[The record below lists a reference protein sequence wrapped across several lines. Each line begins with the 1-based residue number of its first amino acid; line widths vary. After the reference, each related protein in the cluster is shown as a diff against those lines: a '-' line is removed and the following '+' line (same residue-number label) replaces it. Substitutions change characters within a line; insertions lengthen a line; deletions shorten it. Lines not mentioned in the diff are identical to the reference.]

1 MLQGFVPSFKG
12 QSQSMLNNT
21 PGAQSIGGE
30 QTMRV
35 RCKNYLSLVLLTCGL
50 ILSFLVGNPAWAEA
64 GWIKGDWHTH
74 TKMSDGSKPLPT
86 LLDIA
91 LAYGLDF
98 IGTSDHG
105 GAGTSDPF
113 GILWIDREDVAILGD
128 YWENPLGYQGM
139 WRWQA
144 LSEYAYP
151 VVQGYRTNHP
161 DKVIWQGFEWCAP
174 GANDATV
181 AILED
186 DRYAIS
192 EFEYMFCRY
201 DDDTT
206 GLDLPKINEEWD
218 DALTA
223 ASWLQEH
230 FAETG
235 FISINHPS
243 RSLDWSPGEIRD
255 LHNAGPGVVIGMTA
269 FPGHQKAE
277 ARGEYGKTIIKHN
290 QDLSYK
296 ARTYGG
302 TDYMTARLGGL
313 WDSLLG
319 EGRRFYVTGVS
330 DYHNSFSDFWPG
342 QYAKIH
348 VYVEE
353 KDDPIALV
361 AALKAGHYFPVIGD
375 LIDALDFQAE
385 SGTASAQMGDT
396 LTVEPGAD
404 VLVTIRFHSPA
415 VNNNGDSVAVD
426 HIDMIAGEVNGL
438 KVPGTSDYK
447 KGETNSTTRVIA
459 RFDEWQVDAEGYNVI
474 HYRVENLTQAMY
486 FRLRGTNLGLDVPNE
501 TDADGNPLCDDLMGK
516 NTEEKV
522 WADLWFYSNPI
533 FVEVAENDG

>member
-1 MLQGFVPSFKG
+1 
-12 QSQSMLNNT
+12 
-21 PGAQSIGGE
+21 
-30 QTMRV
+30 MRGNCNE
-35 RCKNYLSLVLLTCGL
+35 RMRHVLFTCGL
-50 ILSFLVGNPAWAEA
+50 TLTIMITNSAWAES
-64 GWIKGDWHTH
+64 GWIVGDWHTH

-86 LLDIA
+86 LLDMA

-113 GILWIDREDVAILGD
+113 GVLWVDRSDVDILGD

-151 VVQGYRTNHP
+151 VVQHYRDRYP
-161 DKVIWQGFEWCAP
+161 SKLIWQGFEWCAP

-206 GLDLPKINEEWD
+206 GLDLPKINEDWE
-218 DALTA
+218 DAKEA
-223 ASWLQEH
+223 AIWLQKNYRES
-230 FAETG
+230 G

-255 LHNAGPGVVIGMTA
+255 LHNAGPDVVIGMTA

-277 ARGEYGKTIIKHN
+277 ARGEYGKTIIQRN
-290 QDLSYK
+290 QDVSYK

-302 TDYMTARLGGL
+302 ADYMTAQLGGL

-348 VYVEE
+348 AYV
-353 KDDPIALV
+353 KDKEDSLMLV
-361 AALKAGHYFPVIGD
+361 AALKAGHFFPVIGD
-375 LIDALDFQAE
+375 LIDALEFQAE
-385 SGTASAQMGDT
+385 SGASSALMGDT
-396 LTVEPGAD
+396 LTVESGSN
-404 VLVTIRFHSPA
+404 VLITIRFRSPE
-415 VNNNGDSVAVD
+415 VNNNGDSLKVD
-426 HIDMIAGEVNGL
+426 HIDLIAGEVTDL

-447 KGETNSTTRVIA
+447 QGETNPSTRVLA
-459 RFDEWQVDAEGYNVI
+459 RFDDWEVDAEGYNI
-474 HYRVENLTQAMY
+474 IIYPVENLTTDMY
-486 FRLRGTNLGLDVPNE
+486 FRLRGTNLGLNVENE
-501 TDADGNPLCDDLMGK
+501 TDAHGNPLCDCLMGE
-516 NTEEKV
+516 NTEAKV
-522 WADLWFYSNPI
+522 WSDLWFYSNPI
-533 FVEVAENDG
+533 FVDVADSGT